1 MIYLDYSA
9 TTPVNDSV
17 LDTYVKVTKNYIGNP
32 NSLHKLGLESS
43 KLINDATRQIKKI
56 LDIEEKEIIYT
67 SGASEANNLAIF
79 GVCRKYK
86 NRGKH
91 IITTRLEHSSVSE
104 CFNELEK
111 EGFRVSYVEI
121 DGDGRVRLDDL
132 KSLICDDTILV
143 SICAVNSEIGLMQ
156 DLDGIGNLLKKYP
169 KVIFHSDITQAIGKV
184 KLNLW
189 NVDMASMSSQ
199 KFYGMKGVGAL
210 LKNKNLEIEPI
221 IYGGKSTTIYRSGTP
236 ATALIV
242 SMSKALRLVYED
254 FEEKYAHVLELSNYL
269 KQKLQLIDGIILNST
284 SCSLPHIVNIS
295 ILNVKP
301 ETILHALEEDDIYIS
316 TQTACHKAGDLSTSV
331 LELTKN
337 ELYATHSIRISISYL
352 TTKNEINQ
360 FIDTLKEKIDRLNF
374 FIEIFQ
380 I

>member
-1 MIYLDYSA
+1 LIYLDYSA

-32 NSLHKLGLESS
+32 NSLHKLGLESN

-121 DGDGRVRLDDL
+121 DRDGRVKLDDL

-242 SMSKALRLVYED
+242 SMSKALRLAYED

-284 SCSLPHIVNIS
+284 SYSLPHIVNIS

-360 FIDTLKEKIDRLNF
+360 FIDTLKEKIDKLNSF
-374 FIEIFQ
+374 NK
-380 I
+380 

>member
-121 DGDGRVRLDDL
+121 DSDGRVKLDDL

-156 DLDGIGNLLKKYP
+156 DLESIGNLLKKYP

-242 SMSKALRLVYED
+242 SMSKALRLAYED

-284 SCSLPHIVNIS
+284 SYSLPHIVNIS

-360 FIDTLKEKIDRLNF
+360 FIDTLKEKIDKLNSF
-374 FIEIFQ
+374 NK
-380 I
+380 

>member
-121 DGDGRVRLDDL
+121 DSDGRVKLDDL

-156 DLDGIGNLLKKYP
+156 DLESIGNLLKKYP

-242 SMSKALRLVYED
+242 SMSKALRLAYED

-269 KQKLQLIDGIILNST
+269 KQKLKLIDGIILNST

-331 LELTKN
+331 LELTKS

-360 FIDTLKEKIDRLNF
+360 FIDALKEKIDKLNSF
-374 FIEIFQ
+374 NK
-380 I
+380 

>member
-121 DGDGRVRLDDL
+121 DSDGRVKLDDL

-221 IYGGKSTTIYRSGTP
+221 IYGGKSTTIYHSGTP

-242 SMSKALRLVYED
+242 SMSKALRLAYED

-284 SCSLPHIVNIS
+284 SYSLPHIVNIS

-360 FIDTLKEKIDRLNF
+360 FIDTLKEKIDKLNSF
-374 FIEIFQ
+374 NK
-380 I
+380 

>member
-121 DGDGRVRLDDL
+121 DSDGRVKLDDL
-132 KSLICDDTILV
+132 ENLICDDTILV

-242 SMSKALRLVYED
+242 SMSKALRLAYED

-331 LELTKN
+331 LELTKS
-337 ELYATHSIRISISYL
+337 ELYAKHSIRISISYL
-352 TTKNEINQ
+352 TTKDEINQ
-360 FIDTLKEKIDRLNF
+360 FIDVLKEKIDKLNSF
-374 FIEIFQ
+374 NK
-380 I
+380 

>member
-121 DGDGRVRLDDL
+121 DSDGRVKLDDL

-254 FEEKYAHVLELSNYL
+254 FEEK
-269 KQKLQLIDGIILNST
+269 
-284 SCSLPHIVNIS
+284 
-295 ILNVKP
+295 
-301 ETILHALEEDDIYIS
+301 
-316 TQTACHKAGDLSTSV
+316 
-331 LELTKN
+331 
-337 ELYATHSIRISISYL
+337 
-352 TTKNEINQ
+352 
-360 FIDTLKEKIDRLNF
+360 
-374 FIEIFQ
+374 
-380 I
+380 

>member
-121 DGDGRVRLDDL
+121 DGDGRVKLDDL

-242 SMSKALRLVYED
+242 SMSKALRLAYED

-352 TTKNEINQ
+352 TTKDEINQ
-360 FIDTLKEKIDRLNF
+360 FIDVLKEKIDKLNSF
-374 FIEIFQ
+374 NK
-380 I
+380 

>member
-242 SMSKALRLVYED
+242 SMSKALRLAYED

-284 SCSLPHIVNIS
+284 SYSLPHIVNIS

-360 FIDTLKEKIDRLNF
+360 FIDTLKEKIDKLNSF
-374 FIEIFQ
+374 NK
-380 I
+380 

>member
-32 NSLHKLGLESS
+32 NSLHKLGLESN

-121 DGDGRVRLDDL
+121 DRDGRVKLDDL

-242 SMSKALRLVYED
+242 SMSKALRLAYED

-284 SCSLPHIVNIS
+284 SYSLPHIVNII

-360 FIDTLKEKIDRLNF
+360 FIDTLKEKIDKLNSF
-374 FIEIFQ
+374 NK
-380 I
+380 

>member
-121 DGDGRVRLDDL
+121 DSDGRVKLDDL

-254 FEEKYAHVLELSNYL
+254 FEEKYAQVLELSNYL
-269 KQKLQLIDGIILNST
+269 KQKLQIIDGIILNST

-360 FIDTLKEKIDRLNF
+360 FIDTLKEKIDKLNSF
-374 FIEIFQ
+374 NK
-380 I
+380 

>member
-121 DGDGRVRLDDL
+121 DRDGRVKLDDL

-156 DLDGIGNLLKKYP
+156 DLESIGNLLKKYP

-242 SMSKALRLVYED
+242 SMSKALRLAYED

-284 SCSLPHIVNIS
+284 SYSLPHIVNIS

-360 FIDTLKEKIDRLNF
+360 FIDTLKEKIDKLNSF
-374 FIEIFQ
+374 NK
-380 I
+380 

>member
-121 DGDGRVRLDDL
+121 DRDGRVKLDDL

-156 DLDGIGNLLKKYP
+156 DLESIGNLLKKYP

-242 SMSKALRLVYED
+242 SMSKALRLAYED

-360 FIDTLKEKIDRLNF
+360 FIDTLKEKIDKLNSF
-374 FIEIFQ
+374 NK
-380 I
+380 

>member
-121 DGDGRVRLDDL
+121 DGDGRVKLDDL

-242 SMSKALRLVYED
+242 SMSKALRLAYED

-284 SCSLPHIVNIS
+284 SYSLPHIVNIS

-360 FIDTLKEKIDRLNF
+360 FIDTLKEKIDKLNSF
-374 FIEIFQ
+374 NK
-380 I
+380 

>member
-67 SGASEANNLAIF
+67 GGASEANNLAIF

-121 DGDGRVRLDDL
+121 DSDGRVKLDDL

-242 SMSKALRLVYED
+242 SMSKALRLAYED

-284 SCSLPHIVNIS
+284 SYSLPHIVNIS

-360 FIDTLKEKIDRLNF
+360 FIDTLKEKIDKLNSF
-374 FIEIFQ
+374 NK
-380 I
+380 

>member
-121 DGDGRVRLDDL
+121 DRDGRVKLDDL

-242 SMSKALRLVYED
+242 SMSKALRLAYED

-284 SCSLPHIVNIS
+284 SYSLPHIVNIS

-360 FIDTLKEKIDRLNF
+360 FIDALKEKIDKLNSF
-374 FIEIFQ
+374 NK
-380 I
+380 

>member
-121 DGDGRVRLDDL
+121 DSDGRVKLDDL

-210 LKNKNLEIEPI
+210 LKNKSLEIEPI

-242 SMSKALRLVYED
+242 SMSKALRLAYED

-284 SCSLPHIVNIS
+284 SFSLPHIVNIS

-360 FIDTLKEKIDRLNF
+360 FIDTLKEKIDKLNSF
-374 FIEIFQ
+374 NK
-380 I
+380 

>member
-121 DGDGRVRLDDL
+121 DSDGRVKLDDL

-242 SMSKALRLVYED
+242 SMSKALRLAYED

-331 LELTKN
+331 LELTKS

-352 TTKNEINQ
+352 TTKDEINQ
-360 FIDTLKEKIDRLNF
+360 FIDVLKEKIDKLNSF
-374 FIEIFQ
+374 NK
-380 I
+380 

>member
-121 DGDGRVRLDDL
+121 DSDGRVKLDDL

-254 FEEKYAHVLELSNYL
+254 FEEKYAHILELSNYL

-352 TTKNEINQ
+352 TTKNETNQ
-360 FIDTLKEKIDRLNF
+360 FIDTLKEKIDKLNSF
-374 FIEIFQ
+374 NK
-380 I
+380 

>member
-121 DGDGRVRLDDL
+121 DGDGRVKLDDL

-242 SMSKALRLVYED
+242 SMSKALRLAYED

-269 KQKLQLIDGIILNST
+269 KQKLKLIDGIILNST

-331 LELTKN
+331 LELTKS

-360 FIDTLKEKIDRLNF
+360 FIDALKEKIDKLNSF
-374 FIEIFQ
+374 NK
-380 I
+380 

>member
-121 DGDGRVRLDDL
+121 DSDGRVKLDDL
-132 KSLICDDTILV
+132 ENLICDDTILV

-242 SMSKALRLVYED
+242 SMSKALRLAYED

-269 KQKLQLIDGIILNST
+269 KQKLKLIDGIILNST

-331 LELTKN
+331 LELTKS

-352 TTKNEINQ
+352 TTKDEINQ
-360 FIDTLKEKIDRLNF
+360 FIDALKEKIDKLNSF
-374 FIEIFQ
+374 NK
-380 I
+380 

>member
-121 DGDGRVRLDDL
+121 DRDGRVKLDDL

-360 FIDTLKEKIDRLNF
+360 FIDTLKEKIDKLNSF
-374 FIEIFQ
+374 NK
-380 I
+380 

>member
-67 SGASEANNLAIF
+67 SGTSEANNLAIF

-121 DGDGRVRLDDL
+121 DSDGRVKLDDL

-360 FIDTLKEKIDRLNF
+360 FIDTLKEKIDKLNSF
-374 FIEIFQ
+374 NK
-380 I
+380 

>member
-121 DGDGRVRLDDL
+121 DSDGRVKLDDL

-169 KVIFHSDITQAIGKV
+169 KVIFHSDITQAIWKV
-184 KLNLW
+184 NLNLW

-242 SMSKALRLVYED
+242 SMSKALRLAYED

-284 SCSLPHIVNIS
+284 SYSLPHIVNIS

-360 FIDTLKEKIDRLNF
+360 FIDALKEKIDKLNSF
-374 FIEIFQ
+374 NK
-380 I
+380 

>member
-121 DGDGRVRLDDL
+121 DSDGRVKLDDL

-210 LKNKNLEIEPI
+210 LKNKNLEIEPV

-236 ATALIV
+236 ATALIA

-284 SCSLPHIVNIS
+284 SYSLPDIVNIS

-360 FIDTLKEKIDRLNF
+360 FIDALKEKIDKLNSF
-374 FIEIFQ
+374 NK
-380 I
+380 

>member
-32 NSLHKLGLESS
+32 NSLHKLGLESN

-121 DGDGRVRLDDL
+121 DRDGRVKLDDL

-242 SMSKALRLVYED
+242 SMSKALRLAYED

-284 SCSLPHIVNIS
+284 SYSLPHIVNIS

-360 FIDTLKEKIDRLNF
+360 FIDTLKEKIDKLNSF
-374 FIEIFQ
+374 NK
-380 I
+380 

>member
-121 DGDGRVRLDDL
+121 DRDGRVKLDDL

-360 FIDTLKEKIDRLNF
+360 FIDTLKEKIDRLNSF
-374 FIEIFQ
+374 NK
-380 I
+380 

>member
-121 DGDGRVRLDDL
+121 DSDGRVKLDDL

-189 NVDMASMSSQ
+189 NVDMAFMSSQ

-210 LKNKNLEIEPI
+210 LKNKSLEIEPI

-242 SMSKALRLVYED
+242 SMSKALRLAYED

-331 LELTKN
+331 LELTKS
-337 ELYATHSIRISISYL
+337 ELYAKHSIRISISYL
-352 TTKNEINQ
+352 TTKDEINQ
-360 FIDTLKEKIDRLNF
+360 FIDVLKEKIDKLNSF
-374 FIEIFQ
+374 NK
-380 I
+380 

>member
-121 DGDGRVRLDDL
+121 DSDGRVKLDDL

-269 KQKLQLIDGIILNST
+269 KQKLQIIDGIILNST

-337 ELYATHSIRISISYL
+337 ELYPTHSIRISISYL

-360 FIDTLKEKIDRLNF
+360 FIDTLKEKIDKLKSFNK
-374 FIEIFQ
+374 
-380 I
+380 